1 MVKTVTSIQVTAND
15 TVAFYN
21 GTDVVMTL
29 SQIMPPSVYIDYSN
43 TSIVIYN
50 QANSSDEKTKFEFPV
65 VYVQQVGANSYT
77 KLNSYALQTE
87 ITARVMQVYKD
98 LTTQIF
104 KGCCEAGGCQA
115 DGCSILYRYNSELNE
130 GDWYYDSEGGIL
142 SVSMNSFSNQ
152 LFDSLLP
159 AMPIDSW
166 VTFISSA
173 DSTLYAV
180 FQITN
185 AGTIVG
191 GYVEYEATL
200 VDGSSTFPVNT
211 VFCFNLMAA
220 GGSPVIGISS
230 GNAGI
235 TVGGSYPSYT
245 ISNAMTVSA
254 GAGITVTGPYPNY
267 TITSNAAGVTL
278 TSAGGTESLVN
289 DGTGPTLAIKGITAG
304 SGITLSSTATA
315 LTISSTGA
323 SGVTSVGL
331 SMPPAFTVTNSPV
344 TSTGTLTATANGSSS
359 QYIDG
364 TGSLQTFPSPQGLQ
378 SVITTNN
385 NLTATN
391 TIIGN
396 GNSLTWSDN
405 NKFEIFPDAS
415 GYFLVTV
422 GKYPP
427 NESQIKVTALTSE
440 MLTIAAT
447 TQKFKTDST
456 TLYIQTPNV
465 SNGSASVGQVLT
477 LGNAT
482 TGAVEYTTITSNPG
496 TVTSVSASV
505 PSPAS
510 PALSVNVTNPTS
522 TPSIAI
528 TANGT
533 SSQLIDGTG
542 ALQTIPT
549 GLPPT
554 GAAGGDL
561 NGTYPNPE
569 VHKVHGIDL
578 QSGTPTSGDVW
589 VYGGS
594 PAKWQHQMLHASQV
608 DNDSAVTGTHVSDA
622 LNTLNTDLSNKVS
635 TTRTIS
641 TTSPLSGGG
650 DLSANRTLSISQ
662 ATTSTNGY
670 LSSTDWNTF
679 NSKTSAGNLI
689 YFGDGSTTGT
699 TTISSTVQ
707 LSTDTFYENLTIA
720 SNGVLHLRGWRVFV
734 SGTLDL
740 TNAGANAIHNN
751 GFAGTSSGGFGAG
764 TNSSATTGKLGVGRT
779 VAGGEDTSS
788 NAADS
793 AGKGGNGGN
802 GGSATNGNG
811 VAGTSSTTPTTG
823 LYRIAGTA
831 GAGGKGGNAAVGT
844 GGAGGAGQT
853 NAANNASGYIALIR
867 NIGVYG
873 IMTYGELANNTF
885 TGSPTTQTIF
895 PGLNGGGGGGG
906 AASTGGGGGGG
917 AGGGGGGF
925 TFVYAKTISI
935 GASTNAAAIA
945 AIGGAGGNGANSG
958 NANTGGGG
966 GAGGGGGGY
975 VFVLCN
981 QITGGNYT
989 FISAA
994 GGAGG
999 NGANGLG
1006 TGIGGQGGVG
1016 GSGGRITVIRIS
1028 DGTITQ
1034 VNGLTNA
1041 GTTPAI
1047 PTTATGSAGGAGG
1060 TCTYTA

>member
-65 VYVQQVGANSYT
+65 VYVQQVGANSYA

-115 DGCSILYRYNSELNE
+115 DGCAILYRYNSELNE
-130 GDWYYDSEGGIL
+130 GDWYYDAEGGIL
-142 SVSMNSFSNQ
+142 RMSMNSFSNQ

-220 GGSPVIGISS
+220 GGSPVIGITS

-254 GAGITVTGPYPNY
+254 GTGITIGGSYPNY
-267 TITSNAAGVTL
+267 IINSNAAGVTL

-304 SGITLSSTATA
+304 SGITLSSTGSA

-344 TSTGTLTATANGSSS
+344 TSSGTLTATANGTSS

-364 TGSLQTFPSPQGLQ
+364 TGSLQTFPTIPSPQGLQ

-385 NLTATN
+385 NLTTAN

-396 GNSLTWSDN
+396 GNSLTWSGS

-440 MLTIAAT
+440 MFTTAAT

-456 TLYIQTPNV
+456 ALYIQTPNV
-465 SNGSASVGQVLT
+465 SNGSASAGQVLT

-561 NGTYPNPE
+561 NGTYPNPT
-569 VHKVHGIDL
+569 VDGIHGIDM

-608 DNDSAVTGTHVSDA
+608 DNDSGVTGTHVSDA
-622 LNTLNTDLSNKVS
+622 LDTLNTDLLNKVS

-650 DLSANRTLSISQ
+650 DLSADRTLSITQ

-679 NSKTSAGNLI
+679 NNKGSGTVTSVSGSGTTAGLSLSGSVTSSGSLTLSGTLSTPVSTIN
-689 YFGDGSTTGT
+689 DSTTIGQSLVTLANPSAIRYIRINANNTATAIDAATLRSELGIGNITGSGIITLGSDISLGT
-699 TTISSTVQ
+699 GVLNTNFVDITGLSFPITAGRKYSFRGTFIITQSGLATGIRLTINADVAVNVVQFYSQVSLNQNSSTVW
-707 LSTDTFYENLTIA
+707 Y
-720 SNGVLHLRGWRVFV
+720 
-734 SGTLDL
+734 
-740 TNAGANAIHNN
+740 
-751 GFAGTSSGGFGAG
+751 
-764 TNSSATTGKLGVGRT
+764 
-779 VAGGEDTSS
+779 
-788 NAADS
+788 
-793 AGKGGNGGN
+793 
-802 GGSATNGNG
+802 
-811 VAGTSSTTPTTG
+811 
-823 LYRIAGTA
+823 
-831 GAGGKGGNAAVGT
+831 GNA
-844 GGAGGAGQT
+844 
-853 NAANNASGYIALIR
+853 
-867 NIGVYG
+867 
-873 IMTYGELANNTF
+873 
-885 TGSPTTQTIF
+885 
-895 PGLNGGGGGGG
+895 LNS
-906 AASTGGGGGGG
+906 AASTG
-917 AGGGGGGF
+917 APQNVF
-925 TFVYAKTISI
+925 NNTI
-935 GASTNAAAIA
+935 GMM
-945 AIGGAGGNGANSG
+945 NGYIDAN
-958 NANTGGGG
+958 NTGTAVFRFSKW
-966 GAGGGGGGY
+966 AG
-975 VFVLCN
+975 
-981 QITGGNYT
+981 
-989 FISAA
+989 
-994 GGAGG
+994 
-999 NGANGLG
+999 
-1006 TGIGGQGGVG
+1006 
-1016 GSGGRITVIRIS
+1016 
-1028 DGTITQ
+1028 
-1034 VNGLTNA
+1034 NA
-1041 GTTPAI
+1041 GTTTVKA
-1047 PTTATGSAGGAGG
+1047 GSFVE
-1060 TCTYTA
+1060 YTIF

>member
-142 SVSMNSFSNQ
+142 RMSMNSFSNQ

-220 GGSPVIGISS
+220 GGSPVIGITS

-254 GAGITVTGPYPNY
+254 GTGITIGGSYPNY
-267 TITSNAAGVTL
+267 IINSNAAGVTL

-289 DGTGPTLAIKGITAG
+289 NGTGPNLAIKGITAG
-304 SGITLSSTATA
+304 SGIALSSTGTA
-315 LTISSTGA
+315 LTISSTVA

-344 TSTGTLTATANGSSS
+344 TGSGTLTATANGTSS

-364 TGSLQTFPSPQGLQ
+364 TGSLQTFPTIPSPNVYTVNNGLSAQ
-378 SVITTNN
+378 TTPTSNPNN
-385 NLTATN
+385 FQLGGQLVKDT
-391 TIIGN
+391 TIFSTGGHI
-396 GNSLTWSDN
+396 
-405 NKFEIFPDAS
+405 
-415 GYFLVTV
+415 
-422 GKYPP
+422 
-427 NESQIKVTALTSE
+427 
-440 MLTIAAT
+440 LTIN
-447 TQKFKTDST
+447 SSV
-456 TLYIQTPNV
+456 N
-465 SNGSASVGQVLT
+465 SGSASGALTITGSSGKAIVANNSSTSATAIISNFGYGPAIIAENTSTGQGIIINANQNTSLDARVLASTQLSTAVGNFAHT
-477 LGNAT
+477 HSST
-482 TGAVEYTTITSNPG
+482 TGIATGVSIQRNTSGTATDGIGVSIEMLSKTANASLGSVGNILTSKLYSASGTAPISQFEISGVNAAFSPYETQFTILGGGTSGPGGTWALSSGQIKFNKYAAGAIYKSEANLSANGGYNLGIDANGNIWATDFTSTGG

-505 PSPAS
+505 PSPTS

-549 GLPPT
+549 AT
-554 GAAGGDL
+554 GPAGGDL
-561 NGTYPNPE
+561 NGNYPNPT
-569 VHKVHGIDL
+569 VDGIHGIDM

-594 PAKWQHQMLHASQV
+594 PAKWQHQMLHATQV

-622 LNTLNTDLSNKVS
+622 LDHLDS
-635 TTRTIS
+635 TK
-641 TTSPLSGGG
+641 
-650 DLSANRTLSISQ
+650 Q
-662 ATTSTNGY
+662 ATLVSGTNIKTVNSNSLLGSGNVSVGTVTSVSG
-670 LSSTDWNTF
+670 
-679 NSKTSAGNLI
+679 
-689 YFGDGSTTGT
+689 TGT
-699 TTISSTVQ
+699 TAGLSLSGSVTSSG
-707 LSTDTFYENLTIA
+707 SLT
-720 SNGVLHLRGWRVFV
+720 L
-734 SGTLDL
+734 SGTLSTPVNTISDSTTVGQSLVKLANPSAIRYIRINADNTVTAITAATLLSELGSTLISYNRQTSTPYTLVL
-740 TNAGANAIHNN
+740 TDVDKMVEMNVATANQV
-751 GFAGTSSGGFGAG
+751 TVPL
-764 TNSSATTGKLGVGRT
+764 NSS
-779 VAGGEDTSS
+779 VAF
-788 NAADS
+788 
-793 AGKGGNGGN
+793 
-802 GGSATNGNG
+802 
-811 VAGTSSTTPTTG
+811 P
-823 LYRIAGTA
+823 I
-831 GAGGKGGNAAVGT
+831 GAQIMVSQY
-844 GGAGGAGQT
+844 GAGQT
-853 NAANNASGYIALIR
+853 TIAPVSAGVTLRSVGGWLKTAAQYGIVTLAKVGTDEWY
-867 NIGVYG
+867 VYG
-873 IMTYGELANNTF
+873 A
-885 TGSPTTQTIF
+885 
-895 PGLNGGGGGGG
+895 
-906 AASTGGGGGGG
+906 
-917 AGGGGGGF
+917 
-925 TFVYAKTISI
+925 
-935 GASTNAAAIA
+935 
-945 AIGGAGGNGANSG
+945 
-958 NANTGGGG
+958 
-966 GAGGGGGGY
+966 
-975 VFVLCN
+975 
-981 QITGGNYT
+981 
-989 FISAA
+989 
-994 GGAGG
+994 
-999 NGANGLG
+999 
-1006 TGIGGQGGVG
+1006 
-1016 GSGGRITVIRIS
+1016 
-1028 DGTITQ
+1028 
-1034 VNGLTNA
+1034 LTA
-1041 GTTPAI
+1041 
-1047 PTTATGSAGGAGG
+1047 
-1060 TCTYTA
+1060 